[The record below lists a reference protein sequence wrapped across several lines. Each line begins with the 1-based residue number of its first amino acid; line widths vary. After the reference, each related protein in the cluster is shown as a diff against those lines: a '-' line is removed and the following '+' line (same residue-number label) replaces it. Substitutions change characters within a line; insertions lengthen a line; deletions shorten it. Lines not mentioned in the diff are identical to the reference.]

1 VSSKKRQNPEI
12 VDNSRVDIPAVDI
25 SLEEDDSLD
34 LNFSSEE
41 QSPLEQPPPSEHL
54 ELEAQVNDIKNQ
66 AGEDPLTS
74 NQIDILKRY
83 IEIKEA
89 EARDLRIQQE
99 QYQDFSKKAGVKID
113 SLVKKNR
120 KLTAELEEARRSV
133 ALLQSE
139 SDKERAH
146 HTEQVIILKSDYDE
160 KLRQAGATQ
169 DQFRELLRK
178 REEFKE
184 KVKEDLK
191 RIKLKEREL
200 ENKYELLRTDTQTL
214 LDAKDKQ
221 ILELKKKTDA
231 LDLELES
238 LDEKLRE
245 TASVVNQVSVKK
257 RRLIETLKLTIS
269 LLEDIDKETVER
281 DPLQERKAG

>member
-1 VSSKKRQNPEI
+1 MSSKKRQNPES
-12 VDNSRVDIPAVDI
+12 VDNSRVDIPSLDI
-25 SLEEDDSLD
+25 SMEDEDSLD
-34 LNFSSEE
+34 LNFSNEE
-41 QSPLEQPPPSEHL
+41 PSPAEQALPAEHL

-66 AGEDPLTS
+66 TAEDPLTT
-74 NQIDILKRY
+74 NQVDILKRY

-99 QYQDFSKKAGVKID
+99 QYQEFSKKAGVKID

-120 KLTAELEEARRSV
+120 KLTAELDEVKRTLS
-133 ALLQSE
+133 LLQSE

-200 ENKYELLRTDTQTL
+200 ENKYELLRNDTQTL

-269 LLEDIDKETVER
+269 LLEDIDKETI
-281 DPLQERKAG
+281 DMDSLQERKAG